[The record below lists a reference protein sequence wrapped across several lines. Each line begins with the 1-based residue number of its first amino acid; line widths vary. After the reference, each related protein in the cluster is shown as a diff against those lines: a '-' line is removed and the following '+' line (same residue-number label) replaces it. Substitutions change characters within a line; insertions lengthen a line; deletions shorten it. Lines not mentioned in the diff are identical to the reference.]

1 MSDRSCAPER
11 DRWQPWQMD
20 SLGTEELPA
29 HDPEMGRRELLR
41 KQAFQ
46 QKLEM
51 QVLREKTI
59 AEAQAVGHAQG
70 VEKGYAQGLSEGR
83 QAAAI
88 ELQEQISRTLQPLL
102 ELCQNFDQALKHI
115 DGHVARLLSRVALEA
130 ARQLAG
136 EALAAQPEQVIIMVQ
151 NMLSTNLDL
160 TGKPRLWLSPD
171 DLQLVRDSLG
181 EQIDAAGWVLHA
193 DTAMASGGC
202 RVVSANG
209 ELDATRQS
217 RWEMLS
223 RNAEQCLDEAVQP
236 LVGQP

>member
-1 MSDRSCAPER
+1 MQER

-20 SLGTEELPA
+20 SLGTHELPA
-29 HDPEMGRRELLR
+29 HDPEKGRRELLR

-59 AEAQAVGHAQG
+59 SEARAVGHAQG

-83 QAAAI
+83 EAAVI
-88 ELQEQISRTLQPLL
+88 ELQQQVSQTLQPLL
-102 ELCQNFDQALKHI
+102 ELCQNFDLALKQM
-115 DGHVARLLSRVALEA
+115 DGQVARLLTRVALDA

-136 EALAAQPEQVIIMVQ
+136 EALAARPEQVIVMVQ
-151 NMLSTNLDL
+151 NILNTNPDL

-171 DLQLVRDSLG
+171 DLQLVRGSLG

-193 DTAMASGGC
+193 DTTMVSGGC
-202 RVVSANG
+202 RVVSASG

-223 RNAEQCLDEAVQP
+223 RNAEQCLDEAVSP
-236 LVGQP
+236 LGGQP